1 MDNGNNNEQGFVFY
15 HEPDKFEEHNN
26 FEDNKKPKNKR
37 GLKIFGTIAI
47 ALTIA
52 LSGGLIGGLVTYK
65 TITSNLEG
73 KTVNLAPVNFT
84 QSDENALSA
93 QEVYQKV
100 SPAVVTISAKGTE
113 YKGFFA
119 QDVEGIGSGFIINED
134 GYILTNYHVVEL
146 AISNNTKDVTVIL
159 STGEEIAAKVV
170 NYDQNRDIAM
180 VKLVDGTKV
189 PAVVELGDSDGLY
202 VGQEVVAI
210 GTPLGKNFAQ
220 TLTKGIVSGVNR
232 NLTTEG
238 GNTGDYIQTDT
249 AINSGNSGGPLINT
263 KGEVIGINTAKLS
276 GQSETTIE
284 GMGFAIPINDATA
297 INSGN
302 SGGPLINTKGEVIG
316 INTAKLSGQSETT
329 IEGMGFAIP
338 INDAKDRIESLSKPI
353 LNLGITVR
361 EVNSELAKQNN
372 LPKEGLWVVGVTE
385 NSPAA
390 KAGIQP
396 SDLIVKFDGKEV
408 KTFDELTKLKNNKN
422 AGDKV
427 EIVVYRN
434 GKNVSL
440 SMQLAES

>member
-1 MDNGNNNEQGFVFY
+1 MDNENNNEQGFVFY

-26 FEDNKKPKNKR
+26 FGDNKKLKNKR

-73 KTVNLAPVNFT
+73 KTVDLAPVNFT
-84 QSDENALSA
+84 QSDAKALSA

-100 SPAVVTISAKGTE
+100 SPAVVTISTKGTE

-159 STGEEIAAKVV
+159 STGEEVAAKVV

-180 VKLVDGTKV
+180 VKLADGTKV
-189 PAVVELGDSDGLY
+189 PAVAELGDSDGLY

-238 GNTGDYIQTDT
+238 GNTGDYIQTD
-249 AINSGNSGGPLINT
+249 A
-263 KGEVIGINTAKLS
+263 
-276 GQSETTIE
+276 
-284 GMGFAIPINDATA
+284 A

>member
-47 ALTIA
+47 TLAIA

-84 QSDENALSA
+84 QSDEKALSA

-100 SPAVVTISAKGTE
+100 SPAVVTISTKGTE

-119 QDVEGIGSGFIINED
+119 QNVEGIGSGFIINED

-159 STGEEIAAKVV
+159 STGEEVAAKVV
-170 NYDQNRDIAM
+170 NYDQSRDIAM
-180 VKLVDGTKV
+180 IKLADGTKV
-189 PAVVELGDSDGLY
+189 PAVAELGDSDGLY

-238 GNTGDYIQTDT
+238 GNTGDYIQTD
-249 AINSGNSGGPLINT
+249 A
-263 KGEVIGINTAKLS
+263 
-276 GQSETTIE
+276 
-284 GMGFAIPINDATA
+284 A

-408 KTFDELTKLKNNKN
+408 KTFDELSKLKSNKN

-427 EIVVYRN
+427 EVVVYRN

>member
-1 MDNGNNNEQGFVFY
+1 MDNENNNEQGFVFY

-26 FEDNKKPKNKR
+26 FEDNKKPKNKK

-47 ALTIA
+47 TLAIA

-65 TITSNLEG
+65 TITSKLEG

-84 QSDENALSA
+84 QSDEKALSA

-100 SPAVVTISAKGTE
+100 SPAVVTISTKGTE

-119 QDVEGIGSGFIINED
+119 QNVEGIGSGFIINED

-159 STGEEIAAKVV
+159 STGEEVAAKVV

-180 VKLVDGTKV
+180 VKLADGTKV
-189 PAVVELGDSDGLY
+189 PAVAELGDSDGLY

-238 GNTGDYIQTDT
+238 GNTGDYIQTD
-249 AINSGNSGGPLINT
+249 A
-263 KGEVIGINTAKLS
+263 
-276 GQSETTIE
+276 
-284 GMGFAIPINDATA
+284 A

-396 SDLIVKFDGKEV
+396 SDLIIKFDGKEV
-408 KTFDELTKLKNNKN
+408 KTFDELSKLKSNKN

-427 EIVVYRN
+427 EVVVYRN

>member
-1 MDNGNNNEQGFVFY
+1 MSTENNNNEQGFVFY
-15 HEPDKFEEHNN
+15 NEPDRFEENN
-26 FEDNKKPKNKR
+26 NHKNYRKPKNKK
-37 GLKIFGTIAI
+37 GFKIFGTIASGLVV
-47 ALTIA
+47 ALC
-52 LSGGLIGGLVTYK
+52 GGLIGGVVTYK
-65 TITSNLEG
+65 TIMNSLDS

-84 QSDENALSA
+84 QSDEKALSA
-93 QEVYQKV
+93 QEVYKKV
-100 SPAVVTISAKGTE
+100 SPAVVTISTKGTE

-119 QDVEGIGSGFIINED
+119 QNVEGIGSGFIINED

-146 AISNNTKDVTVIL
+146 AIANNTKDVTVIL
-159 STGEEIAAKVV
+159 SNGKEVNAKVV

-180 VKLVDGTKV
+180 VKLEEGTEV
-189 PAVVELGDSDGLY
+189 PAVAELGDSDGLY

-232 NLTTEG
+232 NLTTQG
-238 GNTGDYIQTDT
+238 GNTGNYIQTDA

-263 KGEVIGINTAKLS
+263 RGQVIGINTAKLS
-276 GQSETTIE
+276 GQSE
-284 GMGFAIPINDATA
+284 A
-297 INSGN
+297 
-302 SGGPLINTKGEVIG
+302 
-316 INTAKLSGQSETT
+316 T

-361 EVNSELAKQNN
+361 EVNSELAKKNN

-385 NSPAA
+385 NSPAQ

-396 SDLIVKFDGKEV
+396 SDLIIKFDGKDI
-408 KTFDELTKLKNNKN
+408 KTFDELSKIKNEKN
-422 AGDKV
+422 VGDRV
-427 EIVVYRN
+427 EVVVYRN

-440 SMQLAES
+440 SLQLAEN

>member
-1 MDNGNNNEQGFVFY
+1 MDNENNNEQGFVFY

-26 FEDNKKPKNKR
+26 FEDNKKPKNKK

-47 ALTIA
+47 TLAIA

-65 TITSNLEG
+65 TITSKLEG

-84 QSDENALSA
+84 QSDEKALSA

-100 SPAVVTISAKGTE
+100 SPAVVTISTKGTE

-119 QDVEGIGSGFIINED
+119 QNVEGRGSGFIINED

-159 STGEEIAAKVV
+159 SNGEEVAAKVV

-180 VKLVDGTKV
+180 VKLADGTKV
-189 PAVVELGDSDGLY
+189 PAVAELGDSDGLY

-238 GNTGDYIQTDT
+238 GNTGDYIQTD
-249 AINSGNSGGPLINT
+249 A
-263 KGEVIGINTAKLS
+263 
-276 GQSETTIE
+276 
-284 GMGFAIPINDATA
+284 A

-396 SDLIVKFDGKEV
+396 SDLIIKFDGKEV
-408 KTFDELTKLKNNKN
+408 KTFDELSKLKSNKN

-427 EIVVYRN
+427 EVVVYRN

>member
-1 MDNGNNNEQGFVFY
+1 MDNENNNEQGFVFY

-26 FEDNKKPKNKR
+26 FGDNKKLKNKR

-159 STGEEIAAKVV
+159 STGEEVAAKVV

-220 TLTKGIVSGVNR
+220 TLTKGIISGVNR

-238 GNTGDYIQTDT
+238 GNTGDYIQTD
-249 AINSGNSGGPLINT
+249 A
-263 KGEVIGINTAKLS
+263 
-276 GQSETTIE
+276 
-284 GMGFAIPINDATA
+284 A

>member
-1 MDNGNNNEQGFVFY
+1 MNTENNNEQGFVFY
-15 HEPDKFEEHNN
+15 HEPDKFEESNN
-26 FEDNKKPKNKR
+26 YKEPNKPKNRK
-37 GLKIFGTIAI
+37 GIKIFGIIASGLVV
-47 ALTIA
+47 ALC
-52 LSGGLIGGLVTYK
+52 GGLIGGVVTYK
-65 TITSNLEG
+65 TITNNLEG

-84 QSDENALSA
+84 QSDEKALSA
-93 QEVYQKV
+93 QEVYKKV
-100 SPAVVTISAKGTE
+100 SPAVVTISTKGTE

-119 QDVEGIGSGFIINED
+119 QNVEGIGSGFIINEE

-146 AISNNTKDVTVIL
+146 AIANNTKDVTVIL
-159 STGEEIAAKVV
+159 SNGKEAPGKVV

-180 VKLVDGTKV
+180 VKLEEGTEV
-189 PAVVELGDSDGLY
+189 PAVAELGDSDGLY

-232 NLTTEG
+232 NLTTQG
-238 GNTGDYIQTDT
+238 GNTGNYIQTDA

-263 KGEVIGINTAKLS
+263 RGEVIGINTAKLS
-276 GQSETTIE
+276 GQSE
-284 GMGFAIPINDATA
+284 A
-297 INSGN
+297 
-302 SGGPLINTKGEVIG
+302 
-316 INTAKLSGQSETT
+316 T

-390 KAGIQP
+390 KGGIQP
-396 SDLIVKFDGKEV
+396 SDLIIKFDGKDI
-408 KTFDELTKLKNNKN
+408 KTFDELNKIKNDKN
-422 AGDKV
+422 VGDRV
-427 EIVVYRN
+427 EVVVYRN

-440 SMQLAES
+440 SLQLAES

>member
-1 MDNGNNNEQGFVFY
+1 MDNENNNEQGFVFY

-26 FEDNKKPKNKR
+26 FGDNKKLKNKR

-238 GNTGDYIQTDT
+238 GNTGDYIQTD
-249 AINSGNSGGPLINT
+249 A
-263 KGEVIGINTAKLS
+263 
-276 GQSETTIE
+276 
-284 GMGFAIPINDATA
+284 A

-408 KTFDELTKLKNNKN
+408 KTFDELTKLKSNKN

-427 EIVVYRN
+427 EVVVYRN

>member
-1 MDNGNNNEQGFVFY
+1 MNNENNNEQGFVFY

-65 TITSNLEG
+65 TITKNLEG

-84 QSDENALSA
+84 QSDEKALSA

-100 SPAVVTISAKGTE
+100 SPAVVTISTKGTE
-113 YKGFFA
+113 YKGFLA
-119 QDVEGIGSGFIINED
+119 QNVEGIGSGFIINED

-159 STGEEIAAKVV
+159 SNGEEVAAKVV

-180 VKLVDGTKV
+180 VKLADGTKV
-189 PAVVELGDSDGLY
+189 PAVAELGDSDGLY

-238 GNTGDYIQTDT
+238 GNTGDYIQTD
-249 AINSGNSGGPLINT
+249 A
-263 KGEVIGINTAKLS
+263 
-276 GQSETTIE
+276 
-284 GMGFAIPINDATA
+284 A

-408 KTFDELTKLKNNKN
+408 KTFDELTKLKSNKN

-427 EIVVYRN
+427 EVVVYRN

>member
-47 ALTIA
+47 TLAIA

-84 QSDENALSA
+84 QSDEKALSA

-100 SPAVVTISAKGTE
+100 SPAVVTISTKGTE

-119 QDVEGIGSGFIINED
+119 QNVEGIGSGFIINED

-159 STGEEIAAKVV
+159 STGEEVAAKVV

-180 VKLVDGTKV
+180 IKLADGTKV
-189 PAVVELGDSDGLY
+189 PAVAELGDSDGLY

-238 GNTGDYIQTDT
+238 GNTGDYIQTD
-249 AINSGNSGGPLINT
+249 A
-263 KGEVIGINTAKLS
+263 
-276 GQSETTIE
+276 
-284 GMGFAIPINDATA
+284 A

-396 SDLIVKFDGKEV
+396 SDLIVKFEGKEV
-408 KTFDELTKLKNNKN
+408 KTFDELSKLKSNKN

-427 EIVVYRN
+427 EVVVYRN

>member
-1 MDNGNNNEQGFVFY
+1 MDNENNNEQGFVFY

-26 FEDNKKPKNKR
+26 FEDNKKPKNKK

-47 ALTIA
+47 TLAIA

-65 TITSNLEG
+65 TITSKLEG

-84 QSDENALSA
+84 QSDEKALSA

-100 SPAVVTISAKGTE
+100 SPAVVTISTKGTE

-119 QDVEGIGSGFIINED
+119 QNVEGIGSGFIINED

-146 AISNNTKDVTVIL
+146 AISNNTTDVTVIL
-159 STGEEIAAKVV
+159 SNGEEVAAKVV

-180 VKLVDGTKV
+180 VKLADGTKV
-189 PAVVELGDSDGLY
+189 PAVAELGDSDGLY

-238 GNTGDYIQTDT
+238 GNTGDYIQTD
-249 AINSGNSGGPLINT
+249 A
-263 KGEVIGINTAKLS
+263 
-276 GQSETTIE
+276 
-284 GMGFAIPINDATA
+284 A

-396 SDLIVKFDGKEV
+396 SDLIIKFDGKEV
-408 KTFDELTKLKNNKN
+408 KTFDELSKLKSNKN

-427 EIVVYRN
+427 EVVVYRN

>member
-26 FEDNKKPKNKR
+26 FEDNKKPKNKK

-47 ALTIA
+47 TLAIA

-65 TITSNLEG
+65 TITSKLEG

-84 QSDENALSA
+84 QSDEKALSA

-100 SPAVVTISAKGTE
+100 SPAVVTISTKGTE

-119 QDVEGIGSGFIINED
+119 QNVEGIGSGFIINED

-159 STGEEIAAKVV
+159 SNGEEVAAKVV

-180 VKLVDGTKV
+180 VKLADGTKV
-189 PAVVELGDSDGLY
+189 PAVAELGDSDGLY

-238 GNTGDYIQTDT
+238 GNTGDYIQTD
-249 AINSGNSGGPLINT
+249 A
-263 KGEVIGINTAKLS
+263 
-276 GQSETTIE
+276 
-284 GMGFAIPINDATA
+284 A

-396 SDLIVKFDGKEV
+396 SDLIIKFDGKEV
-408 KTFDELTKLKNNKN
+408 KTFDELSKLKSNKN

-427 EIVVYRN
+427 EVVVYRN

>member
-1 MDNGNNNEQGFVFY
+1 MDNENNNEQGFVFY

-26 FEDNKKPKNKR
+26 FEDNKKPKNKK

-47 ALTIA
+47 TLAIA

-65 TITSNLEG
+65 TITSKLEG

-84 QSDENALSA
+84 QSDEKALSA

-100 SPAVVTISAKGTE
+100 SPAVVTISTKGTE

-119 QDVEGIGSGFIINED
+119 QNVEGIGSGFIINED

-159 STGEEIAAKVV
+159 SNGEEVAAKVV

-180 VKLVDGTKV
+180 VKLADGTKV
-189 PAVVELGDSDGLY
+189 PAVAELGDSDGLY

-238 GNTGDYIQTDT
+238 GNTGDYIQTD
-249 AINSGNSGGPLINT
+249 A
-263 KGEVIGINTAKLS
+263 
-276 GQSETTIE
+276 
-284 GMGFAIPINDATA
+284 A

-396 SDLIVKFDGKEV
+396 SDLIIKFDGKEV
-408 KTFDELTKLKNNKN
+408 KTFDELSKLKSNKN

-427 EIVVYRN
+427 EVVVYRN

>member
-1 MDNGNNNEQGFVFY
+1 MDNENNNEQGFVFY

-26 FEDNKKPKNKR
+26 FEDNKKPKNKK

-47 ALTIA
+47 TLAIA

-65 TITSNLEG
+65 TITSKLEG

-84 QSDENALSA
+84 QSDEKALSA

-100 SPAVVTISAKGTE
+100 SPAVVTISTKGTE

-119 QDVEGIGSGFIINED
+119 QNVEGIGSGFIINED

-159 STGEEIAAKVV
+159 SNGEEVAAKVV

-180 VKLVDGTKV
+180 VKLADGTKV
-189 PAVVELGDSDGLY
+189 PAVAELGDYDGLY

-238 GNTGDYIQTDT
+238 GNTGDYIQTD
-249 AINSGNSGGPLINT
+249 A
-263 KGEVIGINTAKLS
+263 
-276 GQSETTIE
+276 
-284 GMGFAIPINDATA
+284 A

-396 SDLIVKFDGKEV
+396 SDLIIKFDGKEV
-408 KTFDELTKLKNNKN
+408 KTFDELSKLKSNKN

-427 EIVVYRN
+427 EVVVYRN

>member
-47 ALTIA
+47 TLAIA

-84 QSDENALSA
+84 QSDEKALSA

-100 SPAVVTISAKGTE
+100 SPAVVTISTKGTE

-119 QDVEGIGSGFIINED
+119 QNVEGIGSGFIINED

-159 STGEEIAAKVV
+159 STGEEVAAKVV

-180 VKLVDGTKV
+180 IKLADGTKV
-189 PAVVELGDSDGLY
+189 PAVAELGDSDGLY

-238 GNTGDYIQTDT
+238 GNTGDYIQTD
-249 AINSGNSGGPLINT
+249 A
-263 KGEVIGINTAKLS
+263 
-276 GQSETTIE
+276 
-284 GMGFAIPINDATA
+284 A

-408 KTFDELTKLKNNKN
+408 KTFDELSKLKSNKN

-427 EIVVYRN
+427 EVVVYRN

>member
-1 MDNGNNNEQGFVFY
+1 MDNENNNEQGFVFY

-26 FEDNKKPKNKR
+26 FEDNKKPKNKK

-47 ALTIA
+47 TLAIA

-65 TITSNLEG
+65 TITSKLEG

-84 QSDENALSA
+84 QSDEKALSA

-100 SPAVVTISAKGTE
+100 SPAVVTISTKGTE

-119 QDVEGIGSGFIINED
+119 QNVEGIGSGFIINED

-159 STGEEIAAKVV
+159 SNGEEVAAKVV

-180 VKLVDGTKV
+180 VKLADGTKV
-189 PAVVELGDSDGLY
+189 PAVAELGDSDGLY

-238 GNTGDYIQTDT
+238 GNTGDYIQTDA

-284 GMGFAIPINDATA
+284 GMG
-297 INSGN
+297 
-302 SGGPLINTKGEVIG
+302 L
-316 INTAKLSGQSETT
+316 
-329 IEGMGFAIP
+329 AIP

-396 SDLIVKFDGKEV
+396 SDLIIKFDGKEV
-408 KTFDELTKLKNNKN
+408 KTFDELSKLKSNKN

-427 EIVVYRN
+427 EVVVYRN

>member
-1 MDNGNNNEQGFVFY
+1 MDNENNNEQGFVFY

-26 FEDNKKPKNKR
+26 FGDNKKLKNKR

-73 KTVNLAPVNFT
+73 KTVDLAPVNFT
-84 QSDENALSA
+84 QSDAKALSA

-100 SPAVVTISAKGTE
+100 SPAVVTISTKGTE

-159 STGEEIAAKVV
+159 STGEEVAAKVV

-180 VKLVDGTKV
+180 VKLADGTKV
-189 PAVVELGDSDGLY
+189 PAVAELGDSDGLY

-238 GNTGDYIQTDT
+238 GNTGDYIQTD
-249 AINSGNSGGPLINT
+249 A
-263 KGEVIGINTAKLS
+263 
-276 GQSETTIE
+276 
-284 GMGFAIPINDATA
+284 A

-396 SDLIVKFDGKEV
+396 TDLIVKFDGKEV

>member
-1 MDNGNNNEQGFVFY
+1 MDNENNNEQGFVFY

-26 FEDNKKPKNKR
+26 FEDNKKPKNKK

-47 ALTIA
+47 TLAIA

-65 TITSNLEG
+65 TITSKLEG

-84 QSDENALSA
+84 QSDEKALSA

-100 SPAVVTISAKGTE
+100 SPAVVTISTKGTE

-119 QDVEGIGSGFIINED
+119 QNVEGIGSGFIINED

-159 STGEEIAAKVV
+159 SNGEEVAAKVV

-180 VKLVDGTKV
+180 VKLADGTKV
-189 PAVVELGDSDGLY
+189 PAVAELGDSDGLY

-238 GNTGDYIQTDT
+238 GNTGDYIQTD
-249 AINSGNSGGPLINT
+249 A
-263 KGEVIGINTAKLS
+263 
-276 GQSETTIE
+276 
-284 GMGFAIPINDATA
+284 A

-361 EVNSELAKQNN
+361 EVTSELAKQNN

-396 SDLIVKFDGKEV
+396 SDLIIKFDGKEV
-408 KTFDELTKLKNNKN
+408 KTFDELSKLKSNKN

-427 EIVVYRN
+427 EVVVYRN

>member
-15 HEPDKFEEHNN
+15 HEPDKFEDHNN

-47 ALTIA
+47 TLAIA

-84 QSDENALSA
+84 QSDEKALSA

-100 SPAVVTISAKGTE
+100 SPAVVTISTKGTE

-119 QDVEGIGSGFIINED
+119 QNVEGIGSGFIINED

-159 STGEEIAAKVV
+159 STGEEVAAKVV

-180 VKLVDGTKV
+180 IKLADGTKV
-189 PAVVELGDSDGLY
+189 PAVAELGDSDGLY

-238 GNTGDYIQTDT
+238 GNTGDYIQTD
-249 AINSGNSGGPLINT
+249 A
-263 KGEVIGINTAKLS
+263 
-276 GQSETTIE
+276 
-284 GMGFAIPINDATA
+284 A

-408 KTFDELTKLKNNKN
+408 KTFDELSKLKSNKN

-427 EIVVYRN
+427 EVVVYRN

>member
-1 MDNGNNNEQGFVFY
+1 M
-15 HEPDKFEEHNN
+15 
-26 FEDNKKPKNKR
+26 
-37 GLKIFGTIAI
+37 
-47 ALTIA
+47 
-52 LSGGLIGGLVTYK
+52 
-65 TITSNLEG
+65 
-73 KTVNLAPVNFT
+73 NLAPVNFT
-84 QSDENALSA
+84 QSDEKALSA

-100 SPAVVTISAKGTE
+100 SPAVVTISTKGTE

-119 QDVEGIGSGFIINED
+119 QNVEGIGSGFIINED

-159 STGEEIAAKVV
+159 STGEEVAAKVV

-180 VKLVDGTKV
+180 IKLADGTKV
-189 PAVVELGDSDGLY
+189 PAVAELGDSDGLY

-238 GNTGDYIQTDT
+238 GNTGDYIQTD
-249 AINSGNSGGPLINT
+249 A
-263 KGEVIGINTAKLS
+263 
-276 GQSETTIE
+276 
-284 GMGFAIPINDATA
+284 A

-408 KTFDELTKLKNNKN
+408 KTFDELSKLKSNKN

-427 EIVVYRN
+427 EVVVYRN

>member
-47 ALTIA
+47 TLAIA

-84 QSDENALSA
+84 QSDEKALSA

-100 SPAVVTISAKGTE
+100 SPAVVTISTKGTE

-119 QDVEGIGSGFIINED
+119 QNVEGIGSGFIINED

-159 STGEEIAAKVV
+159 STGEEVAAKVV

-180 VKLVDGTKV
+180 IKLADGTKV
-189 PAVVELGDSDGLY
+189 PAVAELGDSDGLY

-238 GNTGDYIQTDT
+238 GNTGDYIQTD
-249 AINSGNSGGPLINT
+249 A
-263 KGEVIGINTAKLS
+263 
-276 GQSETTIE
+276 
-284 GMGFAIPINDATA
+284 A

-408 KTFDELTKLKNNKN
+408 KTFDELSKLKSNKN

-427 EIVVYRN
+427 EVVVYR
-434 GKNVSL
+434 
-440 SMQLAES
+440 

>member
-1 MDNGNNNEQGFVFY
+1 MDNENNNEQGFVFY
-15 HEPDKFEEHNN
+15 HEPDKFEEHN
-26 FEDNKKPKNKR
+26 KKPKNKK

-47 ALTIA
+47 TLAIA

-65 TITSNLEG
+65 TITSKLEG

-84 QSDENALSA
+84 QSDEKALSA

-100 SPAVVTISAKGTE
+100 SPAVVTISTKGTE

-119 QDVEGIGSGFIINED
+119 QNVEGIGSGFIINED

-159 STGEEIAAKVV
+159 SNGEEVAAKVV

-180 VKLVDGTKV
+180 VKLADGTKV
-189 PAVVELGDSDGLY
+189 PAVAELGDSDGLY

-238 GNTGDYIQTDT
+238 GNTGDYIQTD
-249 AINSGNSGGPLINT
+249 A
-263 KGEVIGINTAKLS
+263 
-276 GQSETTIE
+276 
-284 GMGFAIPINDATA
+284 A

-396 SDLIVKFDGKEV
+396 SDLIIKFDGKEV
-408 KTFDELTKLKNNKN
+408 KTFDELSKLKSNKN

-427 EIVVYRN
+427 EVVVYRN

>member
-1 MDNGNNNEQGFVFY
+1 MDNENNNEQGFVFY

-26 FEDNKKPKNKR
+26 FEDNKKPKNKK

-47 ALTIA
+47 TLAIA
-52 LSGGLIGGLVTYK
+52 LSGGLIGGLITYK
-65 TITSNLEG
+65 TITSKLEG

-84 QSDENALSA
+84 QSDEKALSA

-100 SPAVVTISAKGTE
+100 SPAVVTISTKGTE

-119 QDVEGIGSGFIINED
+119 QNVEGIGSGFIINED

-159 STGEEIAAKVV
+159 STGEEVAAKVV

-180 VKLVDGTKV
+180 VKLADGTKV
-189 PAVVELGDSDGLY
+189 PAVAELGDSDGLY

-232 NLTTEG
+232 NLTTES
-238 GNTGDYIQTDT
+238 GNTGDYIQTD
-249 AINSGNSGGPLINT
+249 A
-263 KGEVIGINTAKLS
+263 
-276 GQSETTIE
+276 
-284 GMGFAIPINDATA
+284 A

-372 LPKEGLWVVGVTE
+372 LPQEGLWVVGVTE

-408 KTFDELTKLKNNKN
+408 KTFDELSKLKSNKN

-427 EIVVYRN
+427 EVVVYRN

>member
-47 ALTIA
+47 TLAIA

-84 QSDENALSA
+84 QSDEKALSA

-100 SPAVVTISAKGTE
+100 SPAVVTISTKGTE

-119 QDVEGIGSGFIINED
+119 QNVEGIGSGFIINED

-159 STGEEIAAKVV
+159 STGEEVAAKVV

-180 VKLVDGTKV
+180 IKLADGTKV
-189 PAVVELGDSDGLY
+189 PAVAELGDSDGLY

-238 GNTGDYIQTDT
+238 GNTGDYIQTD
-249 AINSGNSGGPLINT
+249 A
-263 KGEVIGINTAKLS
+263 
-276 GQSETTIE
+276 
-284 GMGFAIPINDATA
+284 A

-390 KAGIQP
+390 KAGIIRPERHLFRLGNPGRGVQR
-396 SDLIVKFDGKEV
+396 
-408 KTFDELTKLKNNKN
+408 
-422 AGDKV
+422 AG
-427 EIVVYRN
+427 
-434 GKNVSL
+434 
-440 SMQLAES
+440 

>member
-47 ALTIA
+47 TLAIA
-52 LSGGLIGGLVTYK
+52 LSGGLIGGLVTYE

-84 QSDENALSA
+84 QSDEKALSA

-100 SPAVVTISAKGTE
+100 SPAVVTISTKGTE

-119 QDVEGIGSGFIINED
+119 QNVEGIGSGFIINED

-159 STGEEIAAKVV
+159 STGEEVAAKVV

-180 VKLVDGTKV
+180 IKLADGTKV
-189 PAVVELGDSDGLY
+189 PAVAELGDSDGLY

-238 GNTGDYIQTDT
+238 GNTGDYIQTD
-249 AINSGNSGGPLINT
+249 A
-263 KGEVIGINTAKLS
+263 
-276 GQSETTIE
+276 
-284 GMGFAIPINDATA
+284 A

-408 KTFDELTKLKNNKN
+408 KTFDELSKLKSNKN

-427 EIVVYRN
+427 EVVVYRN

>member
-1 MDNGNNNEQGFVFY
+1 MDNENNNEQGFVFY

-26 FEDNKKPKNKR
+26 FEDNKKPKNKK

-47 ALTIA
+47 TLAIA

-65 TITSNLEG
+65 TITSKLEG
-73 KTVNLAPVNFT
+73 KTVNLTPVNFT
-84 QSDENALSA
+84 QSDEKALSA

-100 SPAVVTISAKGTE
+100 SPAVVTISTKGTE

-119 QDVEGIGSGFIINED
+119 QNVEGIGSGFIINED

-159 STGEEIAAKVV
+159 SNGEEVAAKVV

-180 VKLVDGTKV
+180 VKLADGTKV
-189 PAVVELGDSDGLY
+189 PAVAELGDSDGLY

-238 GNTGDYIQTDT
+238 GNTGDYIQTD
-249 AINSGNSGGPLINT
+249 A
-263 KGEVIGINTAKLS
+263 
-276 GQSETTIE
+276 
-284 GMGFAIPINDATA
+284 A

-396 SDLIVKFDGKEV
+396 SDLIIKFDGKEV
-408 KTFDELTKLKNNKN
+408 KTFDELSKLKSNKN

-427 EIVVYRN
+427 EVVVYRN

>member
-26 FEDNKKPKNKR
+26 FEDNKKSKNKR

-47 ALTIA
+47 TLAIA

-84 QSDENALSA
+84 QSDEKALSA

-100 SPAVVTISAKGTE
+100 SPAVVTISTKGTE

-119 QDVEGIGSGFIINED
+119 QNVEGIGSGFIINED

-159 STGEEIAAKVV
+159 STGEEVAAKVV

-180 VKLVDGTKV
+180 IKLADGTKV
-189 PAVVELGDSDGLY
+189 PAVAELGDSDGLY

-238 GNTGDYIQTDT
+238 GNTGDYIQTD
-249 AINSGNSGGPLINT
+249 A
-263 KGEVIGINTAKLS
+263 
-276 GQSETTIE
+276 
-284 GMGFAIPINDATA
+284 A

-408 KTFDELTKLKNNKN
+408 KTFDELSKLKSNKN

-427 EIVVYRN
+427 EVVVYRN

>member
-1 MDNGNNNEQGFVFY
+1 MDNENNNEQGFVFY

-26 FEDNKKPKNKR
+26 FEDNKKPKNKK

-100 SPAVVTISAKGTE
+100 SPAVVTISTKGTE

-146 AISNNTKDVTVIL
+146 SISNNTKDVTVIL
-159 STGEEIAAKVV
+159 STGEEVAAKVV

-180 VKLVDGTKV
+180 VKLADGTKV
-189 PAVVELGDSDGLY
+189 PAVAELGDSDGLY

-238 GNTGDYIQTDT
+238 GNTGDYIQTD
-249 AINSGNSGGPLINT
+249 A
-263 KGEVIGINTAKLS
+263 
-276 GQSETTIE
+276 
-284 GMGFAIPINDATA
+284 A

>member
-1 MDNGNNNEQGFVFY
+1 MNNENNNEQGFVFY

-26 FEDNKKPKNKR
+26 LEDNKKPKNKR
-37 GLKIFGTIAI
+37 GVKIFGTIAV
-47 ALTIA
+47 ALVLA

-65 TITSNLEG
+65 TITKNLEG

-84 QSDENALSA
+84 QSDEKALSA

-100 SPAVVTISAKGTE
+100 SPAVVTISTKGTE
-113 YKGFFA
+113 YKGFLA
-119 QDVEGIGSGFIINED
+119 QNVEGIGSGFIINED

-159 STGEEIAAKVV
+159 SNGEEVAAKVV

-180 VKLVDGTKV
+180 VKLADGTKV
-189 PAVVELGDSDGLY
+189 PAVAELGDSDGLY

-238 GNTGDYIQTDT
+238 GNTGDYIQTD
-249 AINSGNSGGPLINT
+249 A
-263 KGEVIGINTAKLS
+263 
-276 GQSETTIE
+276 
-284 GMGFAIPINDATA
+284 A

-408 KTFDELTKLKNNKN
+408 KTFDELTKLKSNKN

-427 EIVVYRN
+427 EVVVYRN

>member
-1 MDNGNNNEQGFVFY
+1 MDNENNNEQGFVFY

-26 FEDNKKPKNKR
+26 FEDNKKPKNKK

-47 ALTIA
+47 TLAIA

-84 QSDENALSA
+84 QSDEKALSA

-100 SPAVVTISAKGTE
+100 SPAVVTISTKGTE

-119 QDVEGIGSGFIINED
+119 QNVEGIGSGFIINED

-159 STGEEIAAKVV
+159 STGEEVAAKVV

-180 VKLVDGTKV
+180 IKLADGTKV
-189 PAVVELGDSDGLY
+189 PAVAELGDSDGLY

-238 GNTGDYIQTDT
+238 GNTGDYIQTD
-249 AINSGNSGGPLINT
+249 A
-263 KGEVIGINTAKLS
+263 
-276 GQSETTIE
+276 
-284 GMGFAIPINDATA
+284 A

-408 KTFDELTKLKNNKN
+408 KTFDELSKLKSNKN

-427 EIVVYRN
+427 EVVVYRN

>member
-47 ALTIA
+47 TLAIA

-84 QSDENALSA
+84 QSDEKALSA

-100 SPAVVTISAKGTE
+100 SPAVVTISTKGTE

-119 QDVEGIGSGFIINED
+119 QNVEGIGSGFIINED

-159 STGEEIAAKVV
+159 STGEEVAAKVV

-180 VKLVDGTKV
+180 IKLADGTKV
-189 PAVVELGDSDGLY
+189 PAVAELGDSDGLY

-238 GNTGDYIQTDT
+238 GNTGDYIQTD
-249 AINSGNSGGPLINT
+249 A
-263 KGEVIGINTAKLS
+263 
-276 GQSETTIE
+276 
-284 GMGFAIPINDATA
+284 A

-396 SDLIVKFDGKEV
+396 SDLIIKFDGKEV
-408 KTFDELTKLKNNKN
+408 KTFDELSKLKSNKN

-427 EIVVYRN
+427 EVVVYRN

>member
-1 MDNGNNNEQGFVFY
+1 MDNENNNEQGFVFY

-26 FEDNKKPKNKR
+26 FEDNKKPKNKK

-47 ALTIA
+47 TLAIA

-65 TITSNLEG
+65 TITSKLEG

-84 QSDENALSA
+84 QSDEKALSA

-100 SPAVVTISAKGTE
+100 SPAVVTISTKGTE

-119 QDVEGIGSGFIINED
+119 QNVEGIGSGFIINED

-159 STGEEIAAKVV
+159 SNGEEVAAKVV

-180 VKLVDGTKV
+180 VKLADGTKV
-189 PAVVELGDSDGLY
+189 PAVAELGDSDGLY

-238 GNTGDYIQTDT
+238 GNTGDYIQTD
-249 AINSGNSGGPLINT
+249 A
-263 KGEVIGINTAKLS
+263 
-276 GQSETTIE
+276 
-284 GMGFAIPINDATA
+284 A

-372 LPKEGLWVVGVTE
+372 LPKDGLWVVGVTE

-396 SDLIVKFDGKEV
+396 SDLIIKFDGKEV
-408 KTFDELTKLKNNKN
+408 KTFDELSKLKSNKN

-427 EIVVYRN
+427 EVVVYRN

>member
-1 MDNGNNNEQGFVFY
+1 MNNENNNEQGFVFY

-26 FEDNKKPKNKR
+26 FGDNKKLKNKR

-159 STGEEIAAKVV
+159 STGEEVAAKVV

-180 VKLVDGTKV
+180 VKLADGTKV
-189 PAVVELGDSDGLY
+189 PAVAELGDSDGLY

-238 GNTGDYIQTDT
+238 GNTGDYIQTD
-249 AINSGNSGGPLINT
+249 A
-263 KGEVIGINTAKLS
+263 
-276 GQSETTIE
+276 
-284 GMGFAIPINDATA
+284 A

-408 KTFDELTKLKNNKN
+408 KTFDELTKLKSNKN

-427 EIVVYRN
+427 EVVVYRN

>member
-47 ALTIA
+47 TLAIA

-84 QSDENALSA
+84 QSDEKALSA

-100 SPAVVTISAKGTE
+100 SPAVVTISTKGTE

-119 QDVEGIGSGFIINED
+119 QNVEGIGSGFIINED

-159 STGEEIAAKVV
+159 SNGEEVAAKVV

-180 VKLVDGTKV
+180 IKLADGTKV
-189 PAVVELGDSDGLY
+189 PAVAELGDSDGLY

-238 GNTGDYIQTDT
+238 GNTGDYIQTD
-249 AINSGNSGGPLINT
+249 A
-263 KGEVIGINTAKLS
+263 
-276 GQSETTIE
+276 
-284 GMGFAIPINDATA
+284 A

-408 KTFDELTKLKNNKN
+408 KTFDELSKLKSNKN

-427 EIVVYRN
+427 EVVVYRN

>member
-1 MDNGNNNEQGFVFY
+1 MDNENNNEQGFVFY

-26 FEDNKKPKNKR
+26 FGDNKKLKNKR

-47 ALTIA
+47 ALAIA
-52 LSGGLIGGLVTYK
+52 LSGGLIGRLVTYK

-238 GNTGDYIQTDT
+238 GNTGDYIQTD
-249 AINSGNSGGPLINT
+249 A
-263 KGEVIGINTAKLS
+263 
-276 GQSETTIE
+276 
-284 GMGFAIPINDATA
+284 A

>member
-47 ALTIA
+47 TLAIA

-84 QSDENALSA
+84 QSDEKALSA

-100 SPAVVTISAKGTE
+100 SPAVVTISTKGTE

-119 QDVEGIGSGFIINED
+119 QNVEGIGSGFIINED

-159 STGEEIAAKVV
+159 STGEEVAAKVV

-180 VKLVDGTKV
+180 IKLADGTKV
-189 PAVVELGDSDGLY
+189 PAVAELGDSDGLY

-238 GNTGDYIQTDT
+238 GNTGDYIQTD
-249 AINSGNSGGPLINT
+249 A
-263 KGEVIGINTAKLS
+263 
-276 GQSETTIE
+276 
-284 GMGFAIPINDATA
+284 A

-338 INDAKDRIESLSKPI
+338 INDAKDRIESLSKPM

-408 KTFDELTKLKNNKN
+408 KTFDELSKLKSNKN

-427 EIVVYRN
+427 EVVVYRN

>member
-26 FEDNKKPKNKR
+26 FEDNKKPKNKK

-47 ALTIA
+47 TLAIA

-84 QSDENALSA
+84 QSDEKALSA

-100 SPAVVTISAKGTE
+100 SPAVVTISTKGTE

-119 QDVEGIGSGFIINED
+119 QNVEGIGSGFIINED

-159 STGEEIAAKVV
+159 STGEEVAAKVV

-180 VKLVDGTKV
+180 IKLADGTKV
-189 PAVVELGDSDGLY
+189 PAVAELGDSDGLY

-238 GNTGDYIQTDT
+238 GNTGDYIQTD
-249 AINSGNSGGPLINT
+249 A
-263 KGEVIGINTAKLS
+263 
-276 GQSETTIE
+276 
-284 GMGFAIPINDATA
+284 A

-408 KTFDELTKLKNNKN
+408 KTFDELSKLKSNKN

-427 EIVVYRN
+427 EVVVYRN